1 MANTILLKRSTTAGK
16 VPLSANVSL
25 GELSINTTDG
35 RLYTNRG
42 GSSIVDLTQ
51 NDPITLSGDAT
62 GTSTNP
68 LAGNAYSN
76 LSVTL
81 STVNSNTGV
90 WGGFNGTNA
99 YIPSFTVNGKGLT
112 TAAGNIQLTSSGAGN
127 LTISGTA
134 STITIALPTT
144 GPGAVTAGNAS
155 YVPVITTDV
164 YGRVTSLSNVAIAAQ
179 TTTIS
184 LAGTTGTGSVTG
196 GGTLTFASNNGIT
209 ATAAGSTITISSPQD
224 LRTSATPTFA
234 GLTSTGTITGVTG
247 GTGSYTSATGESL
260 VVAAGGI
267 GVTGDS
273 YFTGNVGHGGS
284 LFVANLVISGTG
296 ATAGN
301 ITGVNYLTATA
312 INAVTLGNT
321 GAQGIFGNITTT
333 NGLFWANGVSALA
346 GTYGNTQVAAY
357 LPTYGGA
364 ITASGLQAVAIGNVT
379 PGTAAF
385 TTANATTITA
395 TTVNAATIGNTGSTL
410 TGTLS
415 TVTQNSVTTMTGL
428 TTIGAVGV
436 TTTVSGNLYVGGN
449 LTIAGNSVSI
459 ASSTLSVQDP
469 IINLH
474 TPQDLTPLTSN
485 DGADIGLKFHYY
497 TVAAGDSAAFL
508 GRANDTGYLEWYD
521 RGTDT
526 ANVFAGTSYGTIKTG
541 GLVLANARVLGGGLT
556 ANTGTLQVWGD
567 GSITG
572 NLYAGAMY
580 DGGNR
585 TLNTSTTHSNS
596 GGDVAVSGAYNA
608 LVLTL
613 NTVNSSVGTFG
624 NAVYNQ
630 ALTINGKG
638 LITSVS
644 NVLITPAWTSITSTP
659 TTVSGYGITDAL
671 TTSSTV
677 DGGTY

>member
-1 MANTILLKRSTTAGK
+1 MSNTILLKRSTTAGK

-35 RLYTNRG
+35 RLYTNKG

-144 GPGAVTAGNAS
+144 GPGAVTAGNTS
-155 YVPVITTDV
+155 YVPVITTDA
-164 YGRVTSLSNVAIAAQ
+164 YGRITSLSNVAISAQ

-184 LAGTTGTGSVTG
+184 LAGTTGTGSVTS

-209 ATAAGSTITISSPQD
+209 ATAAGSTVTISSPQD

-247 GTGSYTSATGESL
+247 GTGSYVSATGESL

-273 YFTGNVGHGGS
+273 YFSGNVGIGGA
-284 LFVANLVISGTG
+284 LFVASNVG
-296 ATAGN
+296 AANVVVTTA
-301 ITGVNYLTATA
+301 VYSPAYYY
-312 INAVTLGNT
+312 
-321 GAQGIFGNITTT
+321 
-333 NGLFWANGVSALA
+333 ANGAPFVSSS
-346 GTYGNTQVAAY
+346 YGNTNVGSY
-357 LPTYGGA
+357 LSTYGGA
-364 ITASGLQAVAIGNVT
+364 ITASSLQATAIGNVT

-385 TTANATTITA
+385 TTVNATTVTT
-395 TTVNAATIGNTGSTL
+395 TTVNAATIGNTGATL

-415 TVTQNSVTTMTGL
+415 TATQNSVTTMTGL
-428 TTIGAVGV
+428 TTIGSAGV

-497 TVAAGDSAAFL
+497 TVAAGDSAAFI
-508 GRANDTGYLEWYD
+508 GRANDTGYLEWYNT
-521 RGTDT
+521 GTDT
-526 ANVFAGTSYGTIKTG
+526 ANVFTGTSYGTVKTG
-541 GLVLANARVLGGGLT
+541 ALILANARVLGGGLT

-580 DGGNR
+580 DNGNR

-608 LVLTL
+608 LALTL

-624 NAVYNQ
+624 NAVYNL